1 MLYFRVPLD
10 IWQCK
15 ITFFH
20 ERASMVSE
28 ISERR
33 NMFDTVLSLIKTRR
47 GRVITLIDIAIGAY

>member
-1 MLYFRVPLD
+1 MLYFRVSLD
-10 IWQCK
+10 IWQCE

-20 ERASMVSE
+20 ERTSMVSE